1 MNNNEINE
9 SNRADSLLKR
19 GTLIRGIGSFY
30 TVRDSAHQEY
40 TLRCKKKFRRDG
52 ISPLV
57 GDEVLFSPGQG
68 EEHGWLEEILPR
80 KTECL
85 RPPVANV
92 TKLVIMTAPVPEPDL
107 LLVDRQISRAY
118 AQGMDILLV
127 VNKCDLN
134 PDTAEQ
140 MRKEYHTAA
149 NDNVNTLHGGFTGID
164 RALWTVQSVSDS
176 SITLTILD
184 PDGSE
189 GWPGNLRITLTYTLT
204 PDDEFKVEFKAETDA
219 PTLCNL
225 TQHTFFNL
233 TGDASR
239 SIEGHILQI
248 DAPHYLPVDDKL
260 IPTGEIR
267 PVEGT
272 PFDFR
277 EGKPIGQDID
287 AAGGYDHNWC
297 LAEAGGI
304 RRIASLYEPVSG
316 RRMEVHTDQCG
327 MQFYSGNFFDGSY
340 AGKGGRP
347 IGHRCALALE
357 TQAWPDA
364 IHHPGFP
371 DTVLRPGETYSHT
384 CIYKFVL

>member
-9 SNRADSLLKR
+9 SNRADSPLKR

-140 MRKEYHTAA
+140 MRKEYHSAGIQVIPISAKTGEGLEQLRKALTGSALCCFTGQSGAGKSTTLNALLDLDLETGTISRKIARGKNTTRHTELIEKNGIRVMDTAGFNLLEAENALDPGELKNRYPEFAPYEGKCRFRECLHDREPGCAVTAA
-149 NDNVNTLHGGFTGID
+149 
-164 RALWTVQSVSDS
+164 
-176 SITLTILD
+176 
-184 PDGSE
+184 
-189 GWPGNLRITLTYTLT
+189 
-204 PDDEFKVEFKAETDA
+204 AE
-219 PTLCNL
+219 
-225 TQHTFFNL
+225 
-233 TGDASR
+233 
-239 SIEGHILQI
+239 
-248 DAPHYLPVDDKL
+248 K
-260 IPTGEIR
+260 GEISSGR
-267 PVEGT
+267 LERY
-272 PFDFR
+272 R
-277 EGKPIGQDID
+277 EL
-287 AAGGYDHNWC
+287 
-297 LAEAGGI
+297 LAEA
-304 RRIASLYEPVSG
+304 
-316 RRMEVHTDQCG
+316 
-327 MQFYSGNFFDGSY
+327 
-340 AGKGGRP
+340 K
-347 IGHRCALALE
+347 
-357 TQAWPDA
+357 
-364 IHHPGFP
+364 
-371 DTVLRPGETYSHT
+371 TVWRDRYD
-384 CIYKFVL
+384 

>member
-1 MNNNEINE
+1 MNNNENNE
-9 SNRADSLLKR
+9 SNRADITLKK

-140 MRKEYHTAA
+140 KKKEYNPAGIQVIPISAKTGKGLEQLRKALTGSALCCFTGQSGAGKSTTLNALLDLDLETGTISRKIARGKNTTRHTELIEKNGIRVMDTAGFNLLEAENALDPGELKNRYPEFAPYEGKCRFRECLHDREPGCAVTAA
-149 NDNVNTLHGGFTGID
+149 
-164 RALWTVQSVSDS
+164 
-176 SITLTILD
+176 
-184 PDGSE
+184 
-189 GWPGNLRITLTYTLT
+189 
-204 PDDEFKVEFKAETDA
+204 AE
-219 PTLCNL
+219 
-225 TQHTFFNL
+225 
-233 TGDASR
+233 
-239 SIEGHILQI
+239 
-248 DAPHYLPVDDKL
+248 K
-260 IPTGEIR
+260 GEISSGR
-267 PVEGT
+267 LERY
-272 PFDFR
+272 R
-277 EGKPIGQDID
+277 EL
-287 AAGGYDHNWC
+287 
-297 LAEAGGI
+297 LAEA
-304 RRIASLYEPVSG
+304 
-316 RRMEVHTDQCG
+316 
-327 MQFYSGNFFDGSY
+327 
-340 AGKGGRP
+340 K
-347 IGHRCALALE
+347 
-357 TQAWPDA
+357 
-364 IHHPGFP
+364 
-371 DTVLRPGETYSHT
+371 TVWRDRYD
-384 CIYKFVL
+384 

>member
-9 SNRADSLLKR
+9 SNRAESPLKR

-134 PDTAEQ
+134 PDMAEQ
-140 MRKEYHTAA
+140 MRKEYHSAGIQVIPISAKTGEGLEQLRKALTGSELCCFTGQSGAGKSTTLNALLDLELETGTISRKIARGKNTTRHTELIEKNGIRVMDTAGFNLLEAENALDPGELKNRYPEFAPYEGKCRFRECLHDREPGCAVTAA
-149 NDNVNTLHGGFTGID
+149 
-164 RALWTVQSVSDS
+164 
-176 SITLTILD
+176 
-184 PDGSE
+184 
-189 GWPGNLRITLTYTLT
+189 
-204 PDDEFKVEFKAETDA
+204 AE
-219 PTLCNL
+219 N
-225 TQHTFFNL
+225 
-233 TGDASR
+233 
-239 SIEGHILQI
+239 
-248 DAPHYLPVDDKL
+248 
-260 IPTGEIR
+260 GEISPGR
-267 PVEGT
+267 LERY
-272 PFDFR
+272 R
-277 EGKPIGQDID
+277 EL
-287 AAGGYDHNWC
+287 
-297 LAEAGGI
+297 LAEA
-304 RRIASLYEPVSG
+304 
-316 RRMEVHTDQCG
+316 
-327 MQFYSGNFFDGSY
+327 
-340 AGKGGRP
+340 K
-347 IGHRCALALE
+347 
-357 TQAWPDA
+357 
-364 IHHPGFP
+364 
-371 DTVLRPGETYSHT
+371 TVWRDRYD
-384 CIYKFVL
+384 